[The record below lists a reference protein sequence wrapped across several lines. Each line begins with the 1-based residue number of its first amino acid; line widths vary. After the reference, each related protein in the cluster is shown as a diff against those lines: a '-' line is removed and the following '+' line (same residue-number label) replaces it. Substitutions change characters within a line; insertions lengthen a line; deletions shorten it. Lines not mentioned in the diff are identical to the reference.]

1 MISAVRS
8 WVLPSL
14 ALVSA
19 LTLVAWQVSAL
30 ALVWWPSGWS
40 SVWQDTPLTWLAHL
54 GKVLMGWDR
63 NTGER
68 GREVALSLVRGLL
81 SPRVTVSRDV
91 AVCLQVFDEAC
102 GDLVGRVGVEP

>member
-54 GKVLMGWDR
+54 GIVLMVASGVVLVLMTPSPASPPP
-63 NTGER
+63 NCLT
-68 GREVALSLVRGLL
+68 EVFLTMYRY
-81 SPRVTVSRDV
+81 
-91 AVCLQVFDEAC
+91 
-102 GDLVGRVGVEP
+102 